1 LRPPRFHA
9 SSTRV
14 IVLASLSILFAAA
27 FCWPLFGHFGELGV
41 AFDWDEHQLYHW
53 VPYET
58 GRYL

>member
-1 LRPPRFHA
+1 
-9 SSTRV
+9 V
-14 IVLASLSILFAAA
+14 IVLSSLSILFAAA

-58 GRYL
+58 VRYL